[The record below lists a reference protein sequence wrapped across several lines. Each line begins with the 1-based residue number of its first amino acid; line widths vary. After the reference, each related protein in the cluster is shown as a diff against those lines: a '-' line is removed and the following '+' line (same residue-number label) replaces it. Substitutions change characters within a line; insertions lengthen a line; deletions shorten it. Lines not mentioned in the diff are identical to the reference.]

1 MLKDLRAVLS
11 WVDARLQFRWALLVP
26 VMGIAAVL
34 EAFAAMAVFGLLRLV
49 VEPHRVRITPIA
61 SQIWQAWP
69 TDNPTAVL
77 GVVTTGVALFYVLRA
92 LYVSW
97 AEWVKESTIAA
108 STTKAADRLFS
119 RFLSADYPFHL
130 RRRSSELIQEI
141 ARSTDVAFQLFLAS
155 LLNITTEV
163 VTILALAAVL
173 IITAPARTLIAVAVV
188 LAAAAMPMVMTRR
201 VWTRAGEDQKALEEK
216 QLHVLQQSLGAVKEV
231 KIAGR
236 EAFFESRLR
245 ATRRSLARVKQRRSM
260 FAHALRLGI
269 ETVLI
274 VSMLGV
280 VLLVTMRGA
289 SGSDTVAIL
298 ALFAYVGFR
307 IVPSVN
313 RIMLNAGYMRE
324 ARAFVAGAI
333 DDFKA
338 LKSPGQRAGV
348 PEPVVE
354 FSRSLA
360 CDDVSFA
367 YDDGAVP
374 ALSHVNVMIKAGESV
389 GIVGETGSGKS
400 TLVDI
405 LLGLLRPTSG
415 HVLIDGANLAGR
427 ERAWQRMIGYVPQD
441 PYLLDDSVR
450 RNVAFGVNDST
461 IDEQRLA
468 KAVSLAQLDDVVKH
482 LPQGLDTPIGEN
494 GTRLSGGQRQRVAIA
509 RALYSEPAVLV
520 FDEATAALDNQTER
534 EVTGAIASLHGSRTL
549 IVIAHRLS
557 TVENCDRLIL
567 LQHGRVVATGTYN
580 ELLGNPVFRTIA
592 PTR

>member
-1 MLKDLRAVLS
+1 MVNDLRAVLS
-11 WVDARLQFRWALLVP
+11 WIDGRLRFRWALLVP
-26 VMGIAAVL
+26 ILGVAAVL
-34 EAFAAMAVFGLLRLV
+34 EAVAAIAVFGLLRLV
-49 VEPHRVRITPIA
+49 VEPHRVRVTPIA
-61 SQIWQAWP
+61 SQVWQAWP

-77 GVVTTGVALFYVLRA
+77 AVITTGVALFYVLRG

-108 STTKAADRLFS
+108 STTRAADRLFS
-119 RFLSADYPFHL
+119 RFLAAEYPFHL
-130 RRRSSELIQEI
+130 KRRSSQLIQEI
-141 ARSTDVAFQLFLAS
+141 ARSTEVAYQLFLAS

-163 VTILALAAVL
+163 ATIAALAAVL
-173 IITAPARTLIAVAVV
+173 VLTAPARTLIAVAVV
-188 LAAAAMPMVMTRR
+188 LAVAAIPLITTRR
-201 VWTRAGEDQKALEEK
+201 VWTRAGAEQKALEER

-236 EAFFESRLR
+236 EAFFEARLR
-245 ATRRSLARVKQRRSM
+245 STRRALARVKQRRSM

-274 VSMLGV
+274 VSMLGI

-307 IVPSVN
+307 VVPSVN
-313 RIMLNAGYMRE
+313 RIMLNAGYARE
-324 ARAFVAGAI
+324 ARAFISGAI
-333 DDFKA
+333 ANFNA
-338 LKSPGQRAGV
+338 LRAPGPRAGV

-354 FSRSLA
+354 FTQSLA
-360 CDDVSFA
+360 CDDVTFS
-367 YDDGAVP
+367 YEDGAPP
-374 ALSHVNVMIKAGESV
+374 ALSHVNMTVRMGESL

-415 HVLIDGANLAGR
+415 HVLVDGSNLAGR
-427 ERAWQRMIGYVPQD
+427 ERGWQRLVGYVPQD
-441 PYLLDDSVR
+441 PYVLDDTVR
-450 RNVAFGVNDST
+450 RNIAFGLTDSS

-468 KAVSLAQLDDVVKH
+468 KAVSLAQLDEVVRQ
-482 LPQGLDTPIGEN
+482 LPQGLDTPLGEN

-509 RALYSEPAVLV
+509 RALYANPPVLV

-534 EVTGAIASLHGSRTL
+534 EVTSAIASLHGTRTL

-567 LQHGRVVATGTYN
+567 LQQGRVAATGTYN
-580 ELLGNPVFRTIA
+580 ELLGNPVFRTMA

>member
-1 MLKDLRAVLS
+1 MSWIDGRLR
-11 WVDARLQFRWALLVP
+11 FRWALLIP
-26 VMGIAAVL
+26 VMAVAAVL
-34 EAFAAMAVFGLLRLV
+34 EAFAALAVFGLLRLV

-61 SQIWQAWP
+61 SQVWQAWP

-77 GVVTTGVALFYVLRA
+77 AALTTGVAVFYVMRA

-130 RRRSSELIQEI
+130 KRRSSELIQEV
-141 ARSTDVAFQLFLAS
+141 ARSTDVAYQLFLAS

-163 VTILALAAVL
+163 ATIAALAVVL
-173 IITAPARTLIAVAVV
+173 VMTAPGRTLIAVAVV
-188 LAAAAMPMVMTRR
+188 LAAAAVPMVMTRR

-245 ATRRSLARVKQRRSM
+245 ATRRGLARVKQRRSM

-280 VLLVTMRGA
+280 VLVVTMRGA

-307 IVPSVN
+307 VVPSVN
-313 RIMLNAGYMRE
+313 RMMLNAGYMRE
-324 ARAFVAGAI
+324 ARAFISGAI
-333 DDFKA
+333 DNFKA

-354 FSRSLA
+354 FRHSVI
-360 CDDVSFA
+360 CDAVSFV
-367 YDDGAVP
+367 YEDGAAP
-374 ALSHVNVMIKAGESV
+374 ALSHVNMTVRAGESL
-389 GIVGETGSGKS
+389 GIVGETGSGKT

-405 LLGLLRPTSG
+405 LLGLLRPSSG
-415 HVLIDGANLAGR
+415 HVLIDGSNLAGR
-427 ERAWQRMIGYVPQD
+427 ERAWQRMVGYVPQD
-441 PYLLDDSVR
+441 PYMLDDTVR
-450 RNVAFGVNDST
+450 RNVAFGVTDSA

-468 KAVSLAQLDDVVKH
+468 KAISSAQLDEVVKQ
-482 LPQGLDTPIGEN
+482 LPKGLDTPIGEN
-494 GTRLSGGQRQRVAIA
+494 GSRLSGGQRQRVAIA
-509 RALYSEPAVLV
+509 RALYGEPAVLV

-534 EVTGAIASLHGSRTL
+534 EVTAAIASLQGTRTL

-567 LQHGRVVATGTYN
+567 LQNGRVAATGTYN
-580 ELLGNPVFRTIA
+580 ELLGNPVFRTMA